1 MIRRDYILKMIEECI
16 QALRRIQALKRGQ
29 RWKEAEELVDDEFQ
43 KFLGTGAEGLA
54 RLTDTEL
61 LAKLLEGEPTQAVR
75 DKTLLL
81 VTVLQE
87 AGDLDFI
94 QDRPERGRA
103 YYLKGLH
110 LLLEILARE
119 DVFEWPEFVPKVEA
133 FMAGL
138 QDSML
143 PRRTQAMLMRH
154 YERTG
159 QFAKAE
165 DALFAM
171 VDEDPGNAKLLEFGI
186 SFYERLKGQSHAAL
200 NAGNLPRAEV
210 EAGLAD
216 LQGRLKSQTP
226 S

>member
-16 QALRRIQALKRGQ
+16 QALRRIQALKKGQ
-29 RWKEAEELVDDEFQ
+29 RWQEAEALVDDEFQ
-43 KFLGTGAEGLA
+43 KFLGIGAEGLA
-54 RLTDTEL
+54 RLTETEL

-81 VTVLQE
+81 VTVLQQ
-87 AGDLDFI
+87 AGELEMM
-94 QDRPERGRA
+94 QDRPEKGGA
-103 YYLKGLH
+103 FYLKGLH
-110 LLLEILARE
+110 LLLEVLAHE

-133 FMAGL
+133 FMAAL
-138 QDSML
+138 HDSVL
-143 PRRTQAMLMRH
+143 PMRTQAMLMRH

-171 VDEDPGNAKLLEFGI
+171 VEEDPGNAKLLEFGI

-200 NAGNLPRAEV
+200 NAGNLPRPEV
-210 EAGLAD
+210 DAGLAD
-216 LQGRLKSQTP
+216 LQKRLQNQASA
-226 S
+226 

>member
-16 QALRRIQALKRGQ
+16 QALRRIQALKKGQ
-29 RWKEAEELVDDEFQ
+29 RWQEAEALVDDEFQ

-54 RLTDTEL
+54 RMTETEL

-81 VTVLQE
+81 VTVLQQ
-87 AGDLDFI
+87 AGELEMM
-94 QDRPERGRA
+94 QDRPGKGTA
-103 YYLKGLH
+103 FYLKGLH
-110 LLLEILARE
+110 LLLEVLTHE

-133 FMAGL
+133 FMAAL
-138 QDSML
+138 HDSIL
-143 PRRTQAMLMRH
+143 PMRTQAMLMRH

-171 VDEDPGNAKLLEFGI
+171 VEEDPGNAKLLEFGI

-200 NAGNLPRAEV
+200 NAGNLPRPEV
-210 EAGLAD
+210 DAGLAD
-216 LQGRLKSQTP
+216 LQKRLQNLASA
-226 S
+226 

>member
-1 MIRRDYILKMIEECI
+1 VHPGLAPHSIPEK
-16 QALRRIQALKRGQ
+16 GQ
-29 RWKEAEELVDDEFQ
+29 RWQEAEDIVDDEFQ

-54 RLTDTEL
+54 RLTETEL

-81 VTVLQE
+81 VTILQE
-87 AGDLDFI
+87 AGDLEFM
-94 QDRPERGRA
+94 QDRTERGRA
-103 YYLKGLH
+103 FYLKGLH
-110 LLLEILARE
+110 LLLEVLAQE

-133 FMAGL
+133 FLAGL
-138 QDSML
+138 QDCML
-143 PRRTQAMLMRH
+143 PMRTQAMLMRH

-171 VDEDPGNAKLLEFGI
+171 VEEDSANRKLLEFGI
-186 SFYERLKGQSHAAL
+186 SFYQRLKGQSNAAL
-200 NAGNLPRAEV
+200 NAGNLPRPEV
-210 EAGLAD
+210 EAGLA
-216 LQGRLKSQTP
+216 QIQTRLETLP

>member
-29 RWKEAEELVDDEFQ
+29 RWQEAEELVDDEFQ

-61 LAKLLEGEPTQAVR
+61 LAKLPEGEPTQAVR

-94 QDRPERGRA
+94 QDHPERGRD

-143 PRRTQAMLMRH
+143 PMRTQAMLMRH

-159 QFAKAE
+159 QFGKAE

-171 VDEDPGNAKLLEFGI
+171 VEEDPGNTKLLEFGV
-186 SFYERLKGQSHAAL
+186 SFYERLQGQSHAAL
-200 NAGNLPRAEV
+200 NAGNLPRTEV
-210 EAGLAD
+210 DAALSD
-216 LQGRLKSQTP
+216 LRSRLKAQAP

>member
-29 RWKEAEELVDDEFQ
+29 RWQEAEELVDDEFQ

-94 QDRPERGRA
+94 QDHPERGRA

-143 PRRTQAMLMRH
+143 PMRTQAMLMRH

-159 QFAKAE
+159 QFGKAE

-171 VDEDPGNAKLLEFGI
+171 VEEDPGNTKLLEFGV
-186 SFYERLKGQSHAAL
+186 SFYERLQGQSHAAL
-200 NAGNLPRAEV
+200 NAGNLPRTEV
-210 EAGLAD
+210 DAALSD
-216 LQGRLKSQTP
+216 LRTRLKAQAP

>member
-54 RLTDTEL
+54 RLTETEL
-61 LAKLLEGEPTQAVR
+61 LAKLLEGERTQAVR

-81 VTVLQE
+81 VTVLQQ
-87 AGDLDFI
+87 AGELEMM
-94 QDRPERGRA
+94 QDRPEKGA
-103 YYLKGLH
+103 AFYLKGLH
-110 LLLEILARE
+110 LLLEVLTRE

-133 FMAGL
+133 FMAAL
-138 QDSML
+138 HDFIL
-143 PRRTQAMLMRH
+143 PMRTQAILMRH

-171 VDEDPGNAKLLEFGI
+171 VEEDPANVPLLEFGI
-186 SFYERLKGQSHAAL
+186 AFFE
-200 NAGNLPRAEV
+200 
-210 EAGLAD
+210 
-216 LQGRLKSQTP
+216 
-226 S
+226 

>member
-54 RLTDTEL
+54 RLTDMEL
-61 LAKLLEGEPTQAVR
+61 LAKLLEGAATQAVR

-94 QDRPERGRA
+94 QDHPERGRD

-133 FMAGL
+133 FMAAL
-138 QDSML
+138 HDSVL
-143 PRRTQAMLMRH
+143 PMRTQAMLMRH

-171 VDEDPGNAKLLEFGI
+171 VEEDPGNAKLLEFGI

-200 NAGNLPRAEV
+200 NAGNLPRGEV
-210 EAGLAD
+210 EAALQD
-216 LQGRLKSQTP
+216 LRTRLKAQAP